1 MLKVKLKYTLS
12 GHHRNIFQ
20 PPWQSVG
27 CGSSYIGGNFLKYE
41 ITSVH
46 PKPRSWPFVLKGT
59 SKYTLSRPPWNIFQ
73 LPRDSVGCVPSYIVW
88 NFIKHK
94 ITSAHPK
101 LRSWTFAL
109 KVTSKYIL
117 SAHHWIIFQLPW
129 HSVGCVPS
137 YIAWNFLKHE
147 ITPSSRSWDPGRFCS
162 KWHWNIYYLR
172 TTEAYS
178 NSLGIRLAVSRE
190 TLGGTS
196 SNTKLHVRIRSW
208 DPGRLCSK

>member
-12 GHHRNIFQ
+12 GHHWNIFQ

-41 ITSVH
+41 ITSAH

-88 NFIKHK
+88 NFIKH
-94 ITSAHPK
+94 
-101 LRSWTFAL
+101 
-109 KVTSKYIL
+109 
-117 SAHHWIIFQLPW
+117 
-129 HSVGCVPS
+129 
-137 YIAWNFLKHE
+137 E

-172 TTEAYS
+172 TNEAYS